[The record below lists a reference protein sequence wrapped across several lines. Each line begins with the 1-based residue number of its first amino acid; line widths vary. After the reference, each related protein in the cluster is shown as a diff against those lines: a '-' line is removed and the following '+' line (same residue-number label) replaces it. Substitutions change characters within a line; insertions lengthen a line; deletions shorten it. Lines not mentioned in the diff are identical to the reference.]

1 MNTHCRFPSPMPNFN
16 FSRNSLKYIEIKRW
30 CKKSIQSECK
40 DHEILAIYTK
50 LPVLHEIEGIEDIK
64 VLFLGKHLLKN
75 IQVTKETMKKKQQDV
90 LKIDYQSVSH
100 EVDPWSSSGY
110 VVEWVSRLRRE
121 YQTEFRSK
129 LDYHNISRS
138 IIITSPW

>member
-16 FSRNSLKYIEIKRW
+16 FSRNSLKITEMKRW
-30 CKKSIQSECK
+30 YKKSIHSECK
-40 DHEILAIYTK
+40 DYKILANYTK

-75 IQVTKETMKKKQQDV
+75 IQVTKETMEKKQQYV

-121 YQTEFRSK
+121 YQTEVRSK
-129 LDYHNISRS
+129 SGCQNISGS
-138 IIITSPW
+138 INITSPW

>member
-1 MNTHCRFPSPMPNFN
+1 MQRF
-16 FSRNSLKYIEIKRW
+16 K
-30 CKKSIQSECK
+30 
-40 DHEILAIYTK
+40 ILAIYTK

-110 VVEWVSRLRRE
+110 VVE
-121 YQTEFRSK
+121 
-129 LDYHNISRS
+129 
-138 IIITSPW
+138 